1 MWICQACLFI
11 NSHLHPF
18 SLEKENESL
27 RACFILSLWEPIIM
41 AIKDSIIIRKMIR
54 ELVIHE
60 VKIGKAFSGIE
71 ATEEKIIAAASAIK
85 IN

>member
-1 MWICQACLFI
+1 
-11 NSHLHPF
+11 
-18 SLEKENESL
+18 
-27 RACFILSLWEPIIM
+27 M

-60 VKIGKAFSGIE
+60 VKIGKVFSGIE